1 MHARRWINVVVQLA
15 SDPGTVCDDVA
26 TAPVRISLLPPL
38 TVVVGV
44 TAAATWDRVCPES
57 SIANVPLAAAK
68 YSARMWIHQ
77 HLILLTNA
85 VTNCTIAWAILGQT
99 PAANVVEI
107 RRWFNHYDECKEEDY
122 QPRLNLHFRFVRV
135 CVCVLDKGNDIGK
148 FLRENF
154 FFFFFKEKKKFLW
167 WCLASALPFLL
178 EKGEEKDIAGK
189 LG

>member
-68 YSARMWIHQ
+68 YSARMRIHQ
-77 HLILLTNA
+77 HLILLSNA
-85 VTNCTIAWAILGQT
+85 FTNCTIACAILGQT
-99 PAANVVEI
+99 PPASLMDI
-107 RRWFNHYDECKEEDY
+107 RSWFSHHDQCKKEDY
-122 QPRLNLHFRFVRV
+122 QTSLNLHFDQVRV
-135 CVCVLDKGNDIGK
+135 CVCKVKEIILECLWEKKRVSLAMPGLCSTLLVREGRREGYRLK
-148 FLRENF
+148 ARMVVRFLR
-154 FFFFFKEKKKFLW
+154 
-167 WCLASALPFLL
+167 
-178 EKGEEKDIAGK
+178 
-189 LG
+189 

>member
-44 TAAATWDRVCPES
+44 TAAATWDGVCPES
-57 SIANVPLAAAK
+57 SIANVLLAASK
-68 YSARMWIHQ
+68 YSAMMRIHQ

-85 VTNCTIAWAILGQT
+85 VTNCTVAWAILGQT

-122 QPRLNLHFRFVRV
+122 QPRLNLPFRFVRA
-135 CVCVLDKGNDIGK
+135 CVCVYWI
-148 FLRENF
+148 
-154 FFFFFKEKKKFLW
+154 KEMI
-167 WCLASALPFLL
+167 L
-178 EKGEEKDIAGK
+178 ESF
-189 LG
+189 

>member
-1 MHARRWINVVVQLA
+1 MLIIITKQHNVSFINCAFFTSMHARRWINVVVQLA

-68 YSARMWIHQ
+68 YSARMRIHQ

-85 VTNCTIAWAILGQT
+85 VTSCTIAWAILGQT

-135 CVCVLDKGNDIGK
+135 CVCIG
-148 FLRENF
+148 
-154 FFFFFKEKKKFLW
+154 
-167 WCLASALPFLL
+167 
-178 EKGEEKDIAGK
+178 
-189 LG
+189 